1 MAYKYIIYEPGKVA
15 RIKLNRPAYKNALS
29 YVLMEELDDAFKRA
43 DSDDSVE
50 VIVLSGEGSDFSAG
64 HDLGSPESVAEAKE
78 RGWDKDARS
87 SFYADKYHR
96 HDIRFGW
103 RNLAKPTIAMVQ
115 GWCVYGAYMTATAM
129 DLIFASEDAKF
140 VPSPTHQFQTL
151 PWDMPICKA
160 KEIVFEHRVVPARE
174 ARDLG
179 LVNRIYPRKTLE
191 KETLAYANRVA
202 ENLRDRVRGAKLA
215 FNQAQDTMGF
225 TTSAVAAYH
234 MNQIYRG
241 FGFGSEE
248 AQEMGIRGATPRERR
263 LGRPSTALENLKI
276 KEETE
281 LK

>member
-1 MAYKYIIYEPGKVA
+1 
-15 RIKLNRPAYKNALS
+15 
-29 YVLMEELDDAFKRA
+29 
-43 DSDDSVE
+43 
-50 VIVLSGEGSDFSAG
+50 
-64 HDLGSPESVAEAKE
+64 
-78 RGWDKDARS
+78 
-87 SFYADKYHR
+87 
-96 HDIRFGW
+96 
-103 RNLAKPTIAMVQ
+103 
-115 GWCVYGAYMTATAM
+115 MTATAM

-151 PWDMPICKA
+151 PWDMPIRKA

-202 ENLRDRVRGAKLA
+202 ENLR
-215 FNQAQDTMGF
+215 
-225 TTSAVAAYH
+225 
-234 MNQIYRG
+234 
-241 FGFGSEE
+241 
-248 AQEMGIRGATPRERR
+248 QEMGIRGATPRERR